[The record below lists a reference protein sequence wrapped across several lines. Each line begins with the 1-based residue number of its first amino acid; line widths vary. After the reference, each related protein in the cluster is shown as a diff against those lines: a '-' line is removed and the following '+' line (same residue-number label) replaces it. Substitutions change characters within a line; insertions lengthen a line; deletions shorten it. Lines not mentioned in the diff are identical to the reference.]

1 MHNYNLILTL
11 FGSKKCKFTKFHFR
25 HRNRQHRLMS
35 PINIW
40 VKKLIFI
47 FKYNQQDATLLN
59 GIYYYKCT
67 TCFRW
72 FLRPSSGAQ
81 NCLHSIGYLS
91 SFFCFLPL
99 SWVSWSSNLQPT
111 NLILPSKLWCPKWFR
126 PAFTAKLTPSW
137 TILSSVIQLQ
147 YVNRL
152 TLMKGSTWA

>member
-59 GIYYYKCT
+59 GIYYYKCS
-67 TCFRW
+67 TCFRR

-81 NCLHSIGYLS
+81 NCIHSIGYLS

-99 SWVSWSSNLQPT
+99 SWVGCSKRSRSFFEIGNEISVLHSLLPITIALYNFVNSS
-111 NLILPSKLWCPKWFR
+111 IGYIC
-126 PAFTAKLTPSW
+126 LTW
-137 TILSSVIQLQ
+137 
-147 YVNRL
+147 
-152 TLMKGSTWA
+152 